1 MYERI
6 KVKKLTPYIYLLND
20 MQEASGHLV
29 VGKEKALVVDTMNGY
44 EDVNAVVR
52 EITDLPIAEHFT
64 NEPQFAAN
72 CRVHNLKMPEFAPIY
87 PGEEIDLGGVL
98 LEVLGLPG
106 HTPGGI
112 CKAHP
117 YMGGTKLIVYGE
129 HALGKRQGDQDT

>member
-52 EITDLPIAEHFT
+52 EITNRSLLPTAGYI
-64 NEPQFAAN
+64 
-72 CRVHNLKMPEFAPIY
+72 I
-87 PGEEIDLGGVL
+87 
-98 LEVLGLPG
+98 
-106 HTPGGI
+106 
-112 CKAHP
+112 
-117 YMGGTKLIVYGE
+117 
-129 HALGKRQGDQDT
+129 